1 MYNVLLNH
9 LKQREN
15 SNEPIRVAVA
25 GLGFIG
31 RGLVNQSA
39 YMPGIVVSV
48 IYNRNAEKVT
58 QTQFTPGINLKLCS
72 TLAEVNQ
79 AIEKRATA
87 VVTNPHLLFESHVD
101 IVMDTTGDPEFG
113 AWLCYQTILSGKH
126 IVATPEMDVCI
137 GPYLKKLA
145 DDQGVVYSLQDGEEP
160 SVAMSLFEYVSL
172 LGFEIIAV
180 GKFKNY
186 TNPESNP
193 DTVKPWS
200 DSYQQNPY
208 KIASFADGTK
218 MSIEMGTLCNA
229 TGFLPDVRGLH
240 CPKGTLFDV
249 ASLMRLKE
257 DGGILNRKGVV
268 EIVQGVNPLGGVYVV
283 ATTDHPQ
290 IVSDLSY
297 YKMGP
302 GPNYLF
308 YRPYHLCSVEILVGA
323 AACCINHLP
332 TLAPAK
338 YKPYADVAVISKKAL
353 KKGERLDSIGGY
365 CFYGALDSF
374 ENLTNEN
381 YLPVSIAEGG
391 IVTRD
396 IEKGQLL
403 TINDVDFNQ
412 DKFIWKLRTKMIDKL
427 N

>member
-1 MYNVLLNH
+1 MYNVLLKN
-9 LKQREN
+9 LKQREM

-58 QTQFTPGINLKLCS
+58 KTQFSPGTRLEICTTP
-72 TLAEVNQ
+72 AEVNT
-79 AIEKRATA
+79 AAEKRATA
-87 VVTNPHLLFESHVD
+87 VVTDPELLLESNAD
-101 IVMDTTGDPEFG
+101 IVIDTTGDPEFG
-113 AWLCYQTILSGKH
+113 AWLCYQTIMAGKH
-126 IVATPEMDVCI
+126 IVSTPEMDVCI

-145 DDQGVVYSLQDGEEP
+145 DEKGVVYSLQDGEEP
-160 SVAMSLFEYVSL
+160 SLAMGLFEYVSL
-172 LGFEIIAV
+172 LGFEILAA

-186 TNPESNP
+186 TNPEANP

-200 DSYQQNPY
+200 DLYRQNPY

-229 TGFLPDVRGLH
+229 TGLLPDVRGLH
-240 CPKGTLFDV
+240 CPKGTLDEV

-257 DGGILNRKGVV
+257 EGGILSRKGVV

-283 ATTDHPQ
+283 ATTDQPQ
-290 IVSDLSY
+290 IISDLAY
-297 YKMGP
+297 YKMGT

-323 AACCINHLP
+323 AASCINHLP
-332 TLAPAK
+332 TLAPAR
-338 YKPYADVAVISKKAL
+338 YRPYADVAVIAKKAL

-374 ENLTNEN
+374 ESLLAEN
-381 YLPVSIAEGG
+381 YLPASLAEGC

-396 IEKGQLL
+396 VDKGQLL
-403 TINDVDFNQ
+403 TTGDVEFNE
-412 DKFIWKLRTKMIDKL
+412 DKFIWKLRGKML
-427 N
+427 GG